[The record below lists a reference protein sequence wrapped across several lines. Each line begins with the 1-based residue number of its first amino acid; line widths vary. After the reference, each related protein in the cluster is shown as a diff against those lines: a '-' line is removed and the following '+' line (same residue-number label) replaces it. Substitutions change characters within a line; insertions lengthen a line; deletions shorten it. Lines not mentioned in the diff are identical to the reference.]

1 MDAASSSQT
10 NPTTPA
16 AQANTPVF
24 PFSSIRGQAELKNAL
39 LLTAVDPGIGGV
51 LAFGDRGTGKTTTVR
66 ALGAL
71 LAAGGIDAP
80 VIDVPLGVTEDRL
93 IGALD
98 IDVALQEGRSQL
110 RPGLLAEAHGGFLY
124 IDEINL
130 LDDHLVDVLLDVAA
144 SGKNIVERDGISHV
158 HDARFVLVGSGNP
171 EEGDLRP
178 QLQDRFGLALWVHT
192 LTDVSQRLA
201 VVRDRL
207 AFDEDP
213 QGFVDQVAHTQRQLA
228 EEVATARENLTQV
241 ELSDDML
248 LRIIE
253 LCTRA
258 QCVGHRGEVVLTRA
272 ARAHAALAGRAAV
285 TSSDIAAVA
294 LACLR
299 HRIASDA
306 FETPEDIDARL
317 EKLIAEIC
325 HS

>member
-1 MDAASSSQT
+1 MVHSETAQQAA
-10 NPTTPA
+10 A
-16 AQANTPVF
+16 PVF
-24 PFSSIRGQAELKNAL
+24 PFSKIRGQEELKQAL
-39 LLTAVDPGIGGV
+39 LLTAIDPGIGGV

-71 LAAGGIDAP
+71 LAQGGITAP

-110 RPGLLAEAHGGFLY
+110 RPGLLAEANGGFLY

-144 SGKNIVERDGISHV
+144 SGRNIIERDGISHV

-171 EEGDLRP
+171 EEGELRP

-192 LTDVSQRLA
+192 LSDVQQRLA

-213 QGFVDQVAHTQRQLA
+213 AGFVAGAAAEEKELATQVAQAREALA
-228 EEVATARENLTQV
+228 EVTLP
-241 ELSDDML
+241 DDAL
-248 LRIIE
+248 LQIID

-258 QCVGHRGEVVLTRA
+258 ECVGHRGEVVLTRA
-272 ARAHAALAGRAAV
+272 ARAHAALHGHDAV
-285 TSSDIAAVA
+285 RSSDIAAVA
-294 LACLR
+294 LATLR
-299 HRIASDA
+299 HRIRSDA
-306 FETPEDIDARL
+306 FETPAEIDARL
-317 EKLIAEIC
+317 QALIGEVCPA
-325 HS
+325 